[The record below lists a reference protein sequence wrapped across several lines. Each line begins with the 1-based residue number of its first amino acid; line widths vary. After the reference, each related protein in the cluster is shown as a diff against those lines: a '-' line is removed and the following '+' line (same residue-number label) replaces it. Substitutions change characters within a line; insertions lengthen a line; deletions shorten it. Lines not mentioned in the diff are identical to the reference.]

1 MNKNYEVY
9 LRSEK
14 KSAHTIQLYVR
25 IVSEMLSSVDKD
37 EKDISENDILS
48 WRGTMSSLSAAS
60 ICQKLSA
67 ANNYFNFLQ
76 MAGVVSYNPVQA
88 MSRPSVKHKEKK
100 FIESYMIKDM
110 INAAT
115 NVRDKAMIMLLS
127 STGLRVSEF
136 IGLTVDSFV
145 KAKADAE
152 HALIICGK
160 GDKERTVFLND
171 KVIDMID
178 SYLPIRNNK
187 DKGFNNLFL
196 SNQGRPMEEER
207 ISKTLKVVARKANLP
222 YAEQISPHWLRAAC
236 ASINLE
242 NGAPITAVRDLLGHS
257 SIAVTNVYAK
267 AARNTVK
274 NICMNCAF

>member
-1 MNKNYEVY
+1 MNSNYVMY

-14 KSAHTIQLYVR
+14 KSERTIELYVR
-25 IVSEMLSSVDKD
+25 IISEMLDCVKKE
-37 EKDISENDILS
+37 EKNITEADMLN
-48 WRGTMSSLSAAS
+48 WRNTMSKLSAAS

-67 ANNYFNFLQ
+67 VNNYFNFLQ
-76 MAGVVSYNPVQA
+76 MAGAVNSNPVIA
-88 MSRPSVKHKEKK
+88 MSRPSIKHKEKK
-100 FIESYMIKDM
+100 FVEGYMVRDM

-115 NVRDKAMIMLLS
+115 NIRDKAMVMLLS

-136 IGLTVDSFV
+136 IGLTVDGFN
-145 KAKADAE
+145 KAKADPE

-160 GDKERTVFLND
+160 GSKERTVFLND
-171 KVIDMID
+171 EVVGLID
-178 SYLPIRNNK
+178 SYLPVRNSK
-187 DKGFNNLFL
+187 DKGFDNLFL

-207 ISKTLKVVARKANLP
+207 ISKTLKVIARKANLP

-267 AARNTVK
+267 SSRNTVK